1 MIFLILEFSK
11 PDLDYSDLGM
21 AKTPVRFVLMRVA
34 VFSMYSL
41 CLDVKRLASVYSVAV
56 IVRRTSGS
64 FPINDLNT
72 M

>member
-1 MIFLILEFSK
+1 MIFLVLAFSRA
-11 PDLDYSDLGM
+11 DLDYRVLGL
-21 AKTPVRFVLMRVA
+21 AKTSVRFALMQRLSI
-34 VFSMYSL
+34 SMDRL

>member
-1 MIFLILEFSK
+1 MIFLVLSFSRA
-11 PDLDYSDLGM
+11 DLDYHVLGS
-21 AKTPVRFVLMRVA
+21 AKTSVRFVLMPSLHI
-34 VFSMYSL
+34 SMDRL

-64 FPINDLNT
+64 FPINDLNA

>member
-21 AKTPVRFVLMRVA
+21 AKTSVRFVLILVA

-41 CLDVKRLASVYSVAV
+41 CLDVKRLASVYSVTV

>member
-1 MIFLILEFSK
+1 MVFLVLAFGQV
-11 PDLDYSDLGM
+11 DLDYHAIGSPE
-21 AKTPVRFVLMRVA
+21 TFVCFGPEAGLRI
-34 VFSMYSL
+34 SIYRL